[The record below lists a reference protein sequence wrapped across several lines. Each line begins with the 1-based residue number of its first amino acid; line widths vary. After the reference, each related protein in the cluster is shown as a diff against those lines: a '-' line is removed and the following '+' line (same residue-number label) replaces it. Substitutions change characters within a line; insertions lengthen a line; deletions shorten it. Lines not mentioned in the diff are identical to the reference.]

1 MIGAELLNLMYGNP
15 YSQLASA
22 MNPAPQPA
30 PNAPP
35 VQRTGYMQPS
45 PGQVGPAPPLR
56 TPEVAPG
63 QRFPLGAPASGPQI
77 TPATPA
83 EQRGA
88 QVSPG
93 APQMAPGGPPP
104 NTPPPPPPGQQ
115 GLPPTAATQSPPD
128 LASLYLQMEQR
139 NRSANEI
146 DHGLNLMAAAFST
159 PSMANAIM
167 GSQRQGA
174 DPGAQLGN
182 LIMLQNL
189 QRMQNIPAPQGLD
202 PATWAALP
210 PDAKEKYIQAQ
221 GAANIDIAKQGAE
234 TKQKDL
240 LEAQQKAPDML
251 SQLDVMRASAD
262 QIKNAVDTDG
272 TTPVMQNILSSQWKK
287 GAAIKL
293 MNMDEKDPGWI
304 STAKDLMTAA
314 ALTQPEQDAL
324 MKMKTLNNQ
333 VYGEAFQSTGSRRTG
348 TEVKNLREALSPL
361 TNFTQSPEGY
371 MSQFGQFQNQ
381 LNKSYVNTLGAAGR
395 IDEIPDAM
403 KWDTSDP
410 NNPKPLVNSAY
421 LPGGDLYAG
430 HGGQWASNPP
440 KGGGAP
446 SSAVAYLKANP
457 NLAAQF
463 DAKYGAGASK
473 AALGQ

>member
-1 MIGAELLNLMYGNP
+1 
-15 YSQLASA
+15 
-22 MNPAPQPA
+22 
-30 PNAPP
+30 
-35 VQRTGYMQPS
+35 
-45 PGQVGPAPPLR
+45 
-56 TPEVAPG
+56 
-63 QRFPLGAPASGPQI
+63 
-77 TPATPA
+77 
-83 EQRGA
+83 
-88 QVSPG
+88 
-93 APQMAPGGPPP
+93 
-104 NTPPPPPPGQQ
+104 
-115 GLPPTAATQSPPD
+115 
-128 LASLYLQMEQR
+128 LYLQMEQR

-182 LIMLQNL
+182 LLMLQNM

-202 PATWAALP
+202 PTTWAALP

-240 LEAQQKAPDML
+240 LEAQQKAPEML
-251 SQLDVMRASAD
+251 TQIDQMRTTAD

-272 TTPVMQNILSSQWKK
+272 TTPVMQNILSSPIKK
-287 GAAIKL
+287 AAAIKL
-293 MNMDEKDPGWI
+293 MSSDEHTAPGVTM
-304 STAKDLMTAA
+304 SLLASAG
-314 ALTQPEQDAL
+314 LTQPEQDAL

-348 TEVKNLREALSPL
+348 TEVKNLREGLSPL

-371 MSQFGQFQNQ
+371 MNQFSQFQNQ

-440 KGGGAP
+440 KGGGGVPPA
-446 SSAVAYLKANP
+446 AIAYLKANP

>member
-22 MNPAPQPA
+22 MNPAPQP
-30 PNAPP
+30 P
-35 VQRTGYMQPS
+35 VQHTGYMQPA

-88 QVSPG
+88 QVGPG
-93 APQMAPGGPPP
+93 GPQMAPGGPPP
-104 NTPPPPPPGQQ
+104 NTPPPGQQ

-182 LIMLQNL
+182 LLMLQNM
-189 QRMQNIPAPQGLD
+189 QRMQNIPAPPGTEQF
-202 PATWAALP
+202 WNALP

-251 SQLDVMRASAD
+251 TQLDQMRTAAD
-262 QIKNAVDTDG
+262 QIKSAVDTDG
-272 TTPVMQNILSSQWKK
+272 STPVMQNILSSPIKK
-287 GAAIKL
+287 AAAIKL
-293 MNMDEKDPGWI
+293 MSSDERTAPGVTM
-304 STAKDLMTAA
+304 SLLASAGLS
-314 ALTQPEQDAL
+314 QPEQDAL

-333 VYGEAFQSTGSRRTG
+333 VYGEAFQSTGSKRTG

-361 TNFTQSPEGY
+361 TNFTQSPQGY
-371 MSQFGQFQNQ
+371 MDQFGQFQNQ

-440 KGGGAP
+440 KGGGGGGAP
-446 SSAVAYLKANP
+446 PDAVAYLKANP